1 MMIPVMIISLQ
12 VSACQRVEYKVPQ
25 MVAWAN
31 HCQASSTSLW
41 IWSVPYATKPSKMIA
56 APFMRTSKQVSLC
69 KLPAVGGSEETYTS
83 TRRVVS
89 APGACRTWT

>member
-56 APFMRTSKQVSLC
+56 APFMRTSKQVSLYP
-69 KLPAVGGSEETYTS
+69 LPAEGGRRKRRDVHQYP
-83 TRRVVS
+83 TRCVCSWRV
-89 APGACRTWT
+89 